1 MTNLTPGALERI
13 SREVLLALSVVGMVG
28 AVLILCSAAGVK
40 VFN

>member
-1 MTNLTPGALERI
+1 MTNLTLGALERI
-13 SREVLLALSVVGMVG
+13 SREVLLALSLVAIVG